1 MWAVDCPRSSRLEL
15 DGIAVALL
23 DCCVS
28 SLAMLAGDARW
39 RCSLAMLAGISSIE
53 SIIAS
58 V

>member
-1 MWAVDCPRSSRLEL
+1 MWAVDCPRSSRFEL

-28 SLAMLAGDARW
+28 SLAMLAG
-39 RCSLAMLAGISSIE
+39 ISSIE
-53 SIIAS
+53 SVNAS

>member
-1 MWAVDCPRSSRLEL
+1 LEL

-39 RCSLAMLAGISSIE
+39 DILDRIDYC
-53 SIIAS
+53 
-58 V
+58 

>member
-39 RCSLAMLAGISSIE
+39 DILDRIDYC
-53 SIIAS
+53 
-58 V
+58 

>member
-1 MWAVDCPRSSRLEL
+1 LEL

-39 RCSLAMLAGISSIE
+39 RCSLAMLAGDARWDILDRIDYC
-53 SIIAS
+53 
-58 V
+58 